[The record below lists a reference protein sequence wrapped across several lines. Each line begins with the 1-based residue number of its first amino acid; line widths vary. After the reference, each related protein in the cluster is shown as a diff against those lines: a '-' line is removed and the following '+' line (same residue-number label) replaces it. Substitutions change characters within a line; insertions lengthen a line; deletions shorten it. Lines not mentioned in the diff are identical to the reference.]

1 MSSAEIEPTT
11 AGFDH
16 RFSTRDGA
24 TRPGGSKS
32 WVIMVVIAANV
43 NMKDTVNVVPLALRT
58 QMMDQRINS
67 LNSSS
72 IDELGNR
79 CLKVVEPG

>member
-1 MSSAEIEPTT
+1 MLPRSLNEGRHGGGGLGKRPKSGAHIITPLEITEIRYVTIS
-11 AGFDH
+11 F
-16 RFSTRDGA
+16 FFFL
-24 TRPGGSKS
+24 S
-32 WVIMVVIAANV
+32 WNQYQIWL
-43 NMKDTVNVVPLALRT
+43 PR
-58 QMMDQRINS
+58 